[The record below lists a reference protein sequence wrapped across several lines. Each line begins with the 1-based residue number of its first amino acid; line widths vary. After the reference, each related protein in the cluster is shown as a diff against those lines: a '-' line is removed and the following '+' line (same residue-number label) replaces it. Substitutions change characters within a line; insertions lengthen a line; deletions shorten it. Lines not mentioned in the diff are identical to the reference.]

1 MLHSARMLE
10 VRKTET
16 FGAWIGALRDREARS
31 RILVRIDRLA
41 TGNPGQHRVLGG
53 GVSELKIDHGPGYRV
68 YYHQRGTT
76 VVILLCGGTKT
87 TQRSD
92 IRTAQAMARQLET

>member
-1 MLHSARMLE
+1 MLE

-16 FGAWIGALRDREARS
+16 FAAWIDTLRDREARS

-53 GVSELKIDHGPGYRV
+53 GVSELKIDHGAGYRV
-68 YYHQRGTT
+68 YHQRGTT
-76 VVILLCGGTKT
+76 VVILLCGGTKS

>member
-1 MLHSARMLE
+1 MVE
-10 VRKTET
+10 VRKTQA
-16 FGAWIGALRDREARS
+16 FDAWISALRDREARA

-41 TGNPGQHRVLGG
+41 AGNPGKHRVLVG
-53 GVSELKIDHGPGYRV
+53 GVSELKIDHRPGYRV
-68 YYHQRGTT
+68 YYHQRGATL
-76 VVILLCGGTKT
+76 VILLCGGDKS